1 MLAWNASELV
11 QKYPIKCKIAVL
23 VVATRCLV
31 TIVSPLINMFISGIS
46 VASYQV
52 SSSQEL
58 TGARRNQLIV
68 KRITFLAEK
77 DAGHKR

>member
-52 SSSQEL
+52 SSSQ
-58 TGARRNQLIV
+58 
-68 KRITFLAEK
+68 
-77 DAGHKR
+77 